1 MAEEVDSEGVTDSPK
16 KGPTLSTSTSSFEA
30 LDPHDPNL
38 SRLATT
44 MFNKT
49 SDYLYGELTSTLDD
63 YRLLENMNR
72 ATITKY
78 SDMKHIAANVS
89 KSMGELNEKCKNYF
103 FFDNFDNTVNFRQFA
118 STLLAADRSNRR
130 QRGEIRTSS
139 VQARR
144 LFETFRGQIQEFGKT
159 LTVKQRVEIKFFLFH
174 GLLDPLFDATHADRV
189 DAVDELVHLTF
200 TI

>member
-89 KSMGELNEKCKNYF
+89 KSMQELNEKYNSLQPYLQQIDQIEDSVVKLE
-103 FFDNFDNTVNFRQFA
+103 Q
-118 STLLAADRSNRR
+118 AAYKLDAYSK
-130 QRGEIRTSS
+130 
-139 VQARR
+139 R
-144 LFETFRGQIQEFGKT
+144 LEA
-159 LTVKQRVEIKFFLFH
+159 KFKSLEK
-174 GLLDPLFDATHADRV
+174 R
-189 DAVDELVHLTF
+189 
-200 TI
+200 

>member
-16 KGPTLSTSTSSFEA
+16 KGKRASHLPEVMISLGPTLSTSTSSFEA

-89 KSMGELNEKCKNYF
+89 KSMQELNEKYNSLQPYLQQIDQIEDSVVKLE
-103 FFDNFDNTVNFRQFA
+103 Q
-118 STLLAADRSNRR
+118 AAYKLDAYSK
-130 QRGEIRTSS
+130 
-139 VQARR
+139 R
-144 LFETFRGQIQEFGKT
+144 LEA
-159 LTVKQRVEIKFFLFH
+159 KFKSLEK
-174 GLLDPLFDATHADRV
+174 R
-189 DAVDELVHLTF
+189 
-200 TI
+200 